1 MIIDI
6 IRSNFKII
14 IFGFV
19 FTFFSSVGQSF
30 FIGLFNSSVRE
41 EINISHGEFGT
52 IYGIATLCSSFTL
65 IWLGKKIDELKL
77 FNYSFLVVIFL
88 GFSALFFSFVNGI
101 VFLAIGI
108 FFLRLS
114 GQGLMAHTAS
124 VAIGRFFDRS
134 RGKALSYVWIGMSL
148 GEFLLPVI
156 IVYFLTLIYWRNV
169 WQGVGIIIL
178 LTLPIFTYLT
188 IRGINIFSREN
199 SNRHNTSKNAEVIK
213 SWTRKEVLKDL
224 KFYTILPAM
233 LASSFIIT
241 GIVINQTFIVV
252 SKDWEKF
259 AIAKSF
265 MIYSILTVATLF
277 LSGFL
282 VDKFTSRKIF
292 PLLNFPLLLSLV
304 ILIFFNHPISAYVF
318 MGFMGMSNGLTN
330 VLMSSFW
337 AEIYGVHYLGSIKA
351 LTGSMMVF
359 STALAA
365 VVFGTLIDLG
375 YSIENIAFLCAIYTA
390 ISVAIVIIFKKAY
403 QPVLLENKT

>member
-30 FIGLFNSSVRE
+30 FIGLFNSSIRE

-224 KFYTILPAM
+224 KFYSILPAM

-304 ILIFFNHPISAYVF
+304 ILIFFNDPISAYVF

-390 ISVAIVIIFKKAY
+390 ISIAIVIIFKKAY